1 MKKGKSRMMA
11 RKDLLKSC
19 EAAARRRAR
28 QKHYD
33 RRQYDKPIS
42 EENQ

>member
-11 RKDLLKSC
+11 RKDLLKSS
-19 EAAARRRAR
+19 EAAARRRTR

-33 RRQYDKPIS
+33 RQQYDGHAS
-42 EENQ
+42 EEN